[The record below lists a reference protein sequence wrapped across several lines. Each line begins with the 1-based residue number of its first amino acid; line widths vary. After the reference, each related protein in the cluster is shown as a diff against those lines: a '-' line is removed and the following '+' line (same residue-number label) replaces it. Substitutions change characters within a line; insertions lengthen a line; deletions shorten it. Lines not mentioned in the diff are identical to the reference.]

1 VKIGFPFG
9 DQQLRNFVTDQA
21 QTSGM
26 GRGRVK
32 TLFDTEFG
40 CSLTIAEV
48 PIVDPGAFY
57 EVKIFLH

>member
-1 VKIGFPFG
+1 
-9 DQQLRNFVTDQA
+9 
-21 QTSGM
+21 M